1 MGLIDSLVQR
11 VRRASTEG
19 AGAGPACPPEV
30 RAELT
35 ASLTRLDQEI
45 SRVRRCDRD
54 FARAHHLYAAVRA
67 YGDVLD
73 EACRV
78 AGVERS
84 EGDDGFR
91 RLMAEV
97 ELRSRGWSW

>member
-1 MGLIDSLVQR
+1 MGLIDSLVRR
-11 VRRASTEG
+11 VRRAPVGDRVVQE
-19 AGAGPACPPEV
+19 CPPEV
-30 RAELT
+30 KAELT
-35 ASLTRLDQEI
+35 ASLRRLDREI

-78 AGVERS
+78 SGVERS
-84 EGDDGFR
+84 EGDEGFR